1 MSDETAPTKDRKRR
15 PILKWSLIALGALL
29 GLVLAFLLALR
40 FAAQS
45 EFGRQFVEKRI
56 EAADPSGQ
64 DIELEGLSGDLLGTF
79 RIRRL
84 SVSDDEGV
92 WLVAENVLADWK
104 PLALRKRALLVETLE
119 ADLIHVQRRPHIVS
133 SGSSSDGGGSMPL
146 RAGELDKLR
155 IGELRTEAGVL
166 PRALSLEINGQGRV
180 GQDGGNT
187 KLSVLPTEGDG
198 DTLTAD
204 LTWSHDLR
212 LQGTL
217 DLDGPAGGLFAS
229 LARLEP
235 GQSIAAQLTAN
246 GTRDDWSGDARIT
259 IDDEPA
265 ITADAGTQEDA
276 IAFDL
281 VAYPGRHPLARAISN
296 TLGDTLTIEG
306 SLLRDEEDRAL
317 LDLTASAEGLK
328 LRAQAGPPQDGAYS
342 ADVQLTV
349 DEPTRY
355 AGRESIKV
363 DRALL
368 DGVLVYGDGAAR
380 FEGNIE
386 ATGVDVPSFEADMV
400 SGPLSAVYDR
410 PTVLIRSTLSGES
423 AVLPGVAGR
432 VAGAQPTLKLNA
444 LYSLE
449 NRSLDLRETIVNG
462 KAGRVSAAG
471 TLRFSPAFTANLAG
485 SFSIDGAAANLARP
499 VKLNGQFKADRAGP
513 GRTGFSL
520 NSQLTRFGSLPT
532 PLNQWSDG
540 TARISARGA
549 FAGGGVQLS
558 AFSLRSGTLRLD
570 GAGQLSGGVLS
581 ADADLS
587 AGEASFAGLRLESV
601 SGRTSLNGPF
611 SDLAFDTRLTAPS
624 LANSSIRFSNISLLA
639 DGRYGQGKLS
649 ADAELESETSN
660 NGPISLSTA
669 FSLDGARWQVS
680 GFEGQWGELEAVA
693 NLSGRGGR
701 IGEIRGELALSGDLP
716 PGLPARS
723 VSADAQIAGEQLVLD
738 ASLQTVAFGPT
749 EADAFVLR
757 ANGTPDDIDFVAE
770 LEGSTRIDALSYE
783 TAFNM
788 DGKLSGLTSGQLDLT
803 TSLSAV
809 LGDIG
814 LTTQDPIRYT
824 QYDDG
829 FEASARFAALGG
841 TLSPNVTA
849 RGETAIRLNGE
860 NLKIAPLLI
869 IAGRPGLDG
878 TLNID
883 VAFDEVDGGLAGPFS
898 AELISVGR
906 PDSQLPPIDLILS
919 GDLHPTEL
927 VTDIRAGDNESLEAA
942 WDFTIPVRTMP
953 AAPLIQLQ
961 DNAEIPFQAS
971 VNGQIEAVSALIVP
985 PNMLL
990 RGIVDLEM
998 SGRLPDLN
1006 ESFTGSLAFSDGQ
1019 FEHGDLGMVLNQIDA
1034 AAKLGGGTVDLTSL
1048 SAKGRSGGTLTGSGT
1063 MAVDGSAQSDVSIE
1077 ARQLVVT
1084 ERREGRATV
1093 SGTMQL
1099 RQQPDLL
1106 EIIGDL
1112 TVDKGEINIENLPTG
1127 GPPTLDVN
1135 FSEPVAPAD
1144 EEEDEAA
1151 TRLDIQLTAPG
1162 RIDVRGRGV
1171 NAELSMDAEIRGS
1184 LGKPVITGS
1193 ASIVRGRFDLIGK
1206 RFQFADSTVRL
1217 SPDIGASPLDISA
1230 THETRDDI
1238 TAILNVDGTINRPEV
1253 SLTSDPALPEDEVL
1267 SRVLFGRS
1275 PTQLSGLEAARLAAA
1290 LAQLS
1295 GGGGFDL
1302 LGGLERALGLDT
1314 FDVGSGTNGDVQV
1327 TSGKYL
1333 TEDVYLEVRSGA
1345 TGAPG
1350 VAIEWEPVTNIE
1362 VEAATSTEDGQHI
1375 SIQWKRDFDD
1385 GVFPGISGNTTG
1397 PGNGTD
1403 SPPDAQSDQ
1412 PSQPEG
1418 EGQEDAKQ
1426 SDREE

>member
-1 MSDETAPTKDRKRR
+1 MSDETAPAKDRKRR

-29 GLVLAFLLALR
+29 GLVLALLLALR

-64 DIELEGLSGDLLGTF
+64 DIEIEGLSGDLLGTF
-79 RIRRL
+79 RIKRL
-84 SVSDDEGV
+84 TVADDEGV

-104 PLALRKRALLVETLE
+104 PLALRRRALLVEALE

-133 SGSSSDGGGSMPL
+133 SGSSSGGGGSMPL
-146 RAGELDKLR
+146 RAGELEKLR

-166 PRALSLEINGQGRV
+166 PRALSLEISGQGRV

-204 LTWSHDLR
+204 LTWSDDLR

-235 GQSIAAQLTAN
+235 GQTIAAQLTAN
-246 GTRDDWSGDARIT
+246 GTRDDWSGNAT
-259 IDDEPA
+259 ISIDGEPA
-265 ITADAGTQEDA
+265 ITAEAGTRTDA

-281 VAYPGRHPLARAISN
+281 VAYPGRHPLSRAASKA
-296 TLGDTLTIEG
+296 LGDTLTVEG
-306 SLLRDEEDRAL
+306 SLLSDEEDRAL
-317 LDLTASAEGLK
+317 LDLTAEAEGLQ

-342 ADVQLTV
+342 ADIQLTV

-363 DRALL
+363 DQALL
-368 DGVLVYGDGAAR
+368 NGVLFYGEGAAR
-380 FEGNIE
+380 FEGDVE
-386 ATGVDVPSFEADMV
+386 ATGVDVASFEAATV
-400 SGPLSAVYDR
+400 SGPLSAVYDS
-410 PTVLIRSTLSGES
+410 PTVLVRTTLSGEG

-432 VAGAQPTLKLNA
+432 VAGIQPTLKLNA

-485 SFSIDGAAANLARP
+485 SFSVDGAAAGLARP
-499 VKLNGQFKADRAGP
+499 VKLNGQFQADRTGRS
-513 GRTGFSL
+513 RTGFSL
-520 NSQLTRFGSLPT
+520 NSQLTQLGALPA
-532 PLNQWSDG
+532 PLNQWSGG
-540 TARISARGA
+540 TASISTRGE
-549 FAGGGVQLS
+549 FANGAV
-558 AFSLRSGTLRLD
+558 SLRTFSVKSGTLRLN
-570 GAGQLSGGVLS
+570 GAGRMSGGVLS
-581 ADADLS
+581 ADADLN
-587 AGEASFAGLRLESV
+587 AGEASFAGLQLESV
-601 SGRTSLNGPF
+601 SGRTSVNGPL
-611 SDLAFDTRLTAPS
+611 SDLAFDTRLSAPS
-624 LANSSIRFSNISLLA
+624 LAGSGLMFSNISLLA
-639 DGRYGQGKLS
+639 DGRYGQGKLT
-649 ADAELESETSN
+649 ADAELDSETSN
-660 NGPISLSTA
+660 NGPIALSTA

-693 NLSGRGGR
+693 NLSGLGGR
-701 IGEIRGELALSGDLP
+701 IGEIRGDLAISGDLP
-716 PGLPARS
+716 PDLPAQS
-723 VSADAQIAGEQLVLD
+723 ISADAQIAGEQLVLD
-738 ASLQTVAFGPT
+738 ASLRTVAFGPT

-757 ANGTPDDIDFVAE
+757 ANGSPDDIDFVAE

-783 TAFNM
+783 TVLNM
-788 DGKLSGLTSGQLDLT
+788 DGTLNGLASGQLDLT
-803 TSLSAV
+803 ASLSAI

-814 LTTQDPIRYT
+814 LTTEEPVRYT
-824 QYDDG
+824 QYRDG

-841 TLSPNVTA
+841 SLSPSVTT
-849 RGETAIRLNGE
+849 RGDTSIRLTGE
-860 NLKIAPLLI
+860 NLKIAPLLVV
-869 IAGRPGLDG
+869 AGRPGLDG
-878 TLNID
+878 ALNID
-883 VAFDEVDGGLAGPFS
+883 VVIDEVEGGLAGPITAS
-898 AELISVGR
+898 LTSLGR
-906 PDSQLPPIDLILS
+906 PGSQLPPVDLVIS
-919 GDLHPTEL
+919 GDLRPTEL
-927 VTDIRAGDNESLEAA
+927 ETDIRAGDNETLKAA
-942 WDFTIPVRTMP
+942 WDFTIPVQTMP
-953 AAPLIQLQ
+953 SPPFVQPL
-961 DNAEIPFQAS
+961 DNAEIPFDAS
-971 VNGQIEAVSALIVP
+971 VEGQIEAVSALIVP

-990 RGIVDLEM
+990 RGIVDLEV
-998 SGRLPDLN
+998 SGRLPHLN

-1034 AAKLGGGTVDLTSL
+1034 SASLGDGAVDLTSL
-1048 SAKGRSGGTLTGSGT
+1048 SARGRSGGTLTGSGT
-1063 MAVDGSAQSDVSIE
+1063 MAVDGSAQSNVSIE

-1135 FSEPVAPAD
+1135 FSEPAPAAD

-1151 TRLDIQLTAPG
+1151 TRLDITLTAPG

-1171 NAELSMDAEIRGS
+1171 NAELAMDAEISGS
-1184 LGKPVITGS
+1184 LGKPIITGS

-1238 TAILNVDGTINRPEV
+1238 TAILNVDGTIDRPEV
-1253 SLTSDPALPEDEVL
+1253 SLTSEPALPEDEVL

-1362 VEAATSTEDGQHI
+1362 VEAATSTEDGQQI

-1385 GVFPGISGNTTG
+1385 GVFPGVSGNTTG

-1403 SPPDAQSDQ
+1403 SPPGVQADQ

-1418 EGQEDAKQ
+1418 EGQDDAKQ
-1426 SDREE
+1426 SKSEE